1 MLIVKAYIRAE
12 RTIIDVQSVF
22 FFYLS
27 DSITIGKI
35 MVLVDALCP

>member
-1 MLIVKAYIRAE
+1 MLIVKAYVRAE
-12 RTIIDVQSVF
+12 RTIIDVQSG

-35 MVLVDALCP
+35 MVLMDALCP